1 MITLQP
7 VPKAGFVVALLLL
20 GGCTV
25 PTTIAIQR
33 FEKPRGFR
41 ACAVQLNWTEAE
53 LLNECG
59 APVAEVTRHPNGER
73 CLVYHSDAQGVGYG
87 AIAGADLSVATA
99 PVVVVCLR
107 ESLRKQRVSSVFGM
121 KAPRER
127 LVRTSTVS
135 R

>member
-1 MITLQP
+1 MNALKT
-7 VPKAGFVVALLLL
+7 VMGGLLLAGL
-20 GGCTV
+20 CGCTL

-41 ACAVQLNWTEAE
+41 ACAVQLSWAEAE
-53 LLNECG
+53 LLQECG
-59 APVAEVTRHPNGER
+59 SPVAEVTRRPNGER
-73 CLVYHSDAQGVGYG
+73 CLVYHSDAQGIGYG
-87 AIAGADLSVATA
+87 AFAGAELSVATA

-107 ESLRKQRVSSVFGM
+107 EGLAKKQRVSSVFGM

-127 LVRTSTVS
+127 LVRTSTTA